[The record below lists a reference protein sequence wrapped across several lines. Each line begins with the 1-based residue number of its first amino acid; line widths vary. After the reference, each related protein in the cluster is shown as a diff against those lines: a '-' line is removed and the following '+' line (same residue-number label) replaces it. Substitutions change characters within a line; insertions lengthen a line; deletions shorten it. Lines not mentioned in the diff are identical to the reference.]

1 MEDNIIVLYE
11 NKKLIIQTSI
21 VITKGLLKVIDRNN
35 LEHEYFS
42 HDIFNTDFIRV
53 DANLPVGKLQLQI
66 ITAQK
71 KMVKNIIINQR

>member
-11 NKKLIIQTSI
+11 NKKLIIQTSS
-21 VITKGLLKVIDRNN
+21 VITKGLLKVVDRYN

-42 HDIFNTDFIRV
+42 HDISNTDFIRIN
-53 DANLPVGKLQLQI
+53 ANLPVGKLQVQI
-66 ITAQK
+66 ITTHN